1 MSASSDHAVVV
12 EEAAVLAADLHARP
26 AGQVT
31 RAATGVD
38 ARVVAHR
45 GRPGRGR
52 RAQRA
57 GGDGAGAVTGQTVR
71 VRGEGP
77 QAAEAVAA
85 VAAVLRTAEAAP
97 AERAAVRPVGSQE
110 TWPASS
116 AYPTKATTSISVC
129 ATTSGIT
136 RPHRW

>member
-1 MSASSDHAVVV
+1 MSASSDHELVV

-38 ARVVAHR
+38 ARVWLTLD
-45 GRPGRGR
+45 GRDEVDARSVLAVMGL
-52 RAQRA
+52 
-57 GGDGAGAVTGQTVR
+57 GAVAGQTVR

-85 VAAVLRTAEAAP
+85 VVTVLRTADGAP
-97 AERAAVRPVGSQE
+97 A
-110 TWPASS
+110 
-116 AYPTKATTSISVC
+116 
-129 ATTSGIT
+129 
-136 RPHRW
+136 